1 MHGGSANDVFMQE
14 RRRWSIVSKSSRGVY
29 LLDADLKREFRTE
42 GIVPNTWI
50 WPDRMSV
57 YLHMVPEE
65 EVDYNK
71 RGPGAYDALASGKV
85 PSSFRGLPV
94 YTSYPLDVDFNGR
107 PISLLDRDRQIGE
120 WTYITPEDEAIWIYS
135 ADVDRFVKITYEEAE
150 KAALNRLAFQPTT
163 TPADAVSLG
172 TSKPASGKGKT
183 KKPATTTQGTST
195 GSSGSKPSILI
206 FRPFQ
211 TWTMSSAILCR
222 AGSELGNTWHGHH
235 DMQLQNDAI
244 RKISKCPKKFFLPL
258 SRFFPCLTVF
268 IFFIFSVVGH
278 YTFYS
283 RAIVK
288 QPKMVSV
295 VEDVFTQGY
304 VSGEGH
310 QFFSKSQFEDSW
322 REQDIGTKAC
332 KHSLIAWC
340 VNAGKKEIDN
350 YPDALD
356 LLGSFP
362 DRQQEGVVSGQD
374 LFEGQQGL
382 ETTLGLSSL
391 RPLRQEEGNLFL
403 RSHTPLNTVCFRA
416 KRYAQPVGQNA
427 KTRLTHHGTGH
438 WGRNVSFPFQHN
450 CYLLFFSLTL

>member
-1 MHGGSANDVFMQE
+1 M
-14 RRRWSIVSKSSRGVY
+14 
-29 LLDADLKREFRTE
+29 
-42 GIVPNTWI
+42 
-50 WPDRMSV
+50 
-57 YLHMVPEE
+57 
-65 EVDYNK
+65 
-71 RGPGAYDALASGKV
+71 
-85 PSSFRGLPV
+85 
-94 YTSYPLDVDFNGR
+94 
-107 PISLLDRDRQIGE
+107 
-120 WTYITPEDEAIWIYS
+120 
-135 ADVDRFVKITYEEAE
+135 
-150 KAALNRLAFQPTT
+150 
-163 TPADAVSLG
+163 
-172 TSKPASGKGKT
+172 
-183 KKPATTTQGTST
+183 
-195 GSSGSKPSILI
+195 
-206 FRPFQ
+206 
-211 TWTMSSAILCR
+211 
-222 AGSELGNTWHGHH
+222 
-235 DMQLQNDAI
+235 
-244 RKISKCPKKFFLPL
+244 
-258 SRFFPCLTVF
+258 
-268 IFFIFSVVGH
+268 VGH

-310 QFFSKSQFEDSW
+310 QFFSKSQFDDSW

-340 VNAGKKEIDN
+340 VNAGKKKIDN

-438 WGRNVSFPFQHN
+438 WGRNVYAGCLPHRSGMGGNGFLIEQSHE
-450 CYLLFFSLTL
+450 SVAME

>member
-1 MHGGSANDVFMQE
+1 MF
-14 RRRWSIVSKSSRGVY
+14 
-29 LLDADLKREFRTE
+29 
-42 GIVPNTWI
+42 PN
-50 WPDRMSV
+50 
-57 YLHMVPEE
+57 LQVPEE
-65 EVDYNK
+65 EVDYSK

-85 PSSFRGLPV
+85 PSTFRGLPV

-120 WTYITPEDEAIWIYS
+120 WTYITPEDKAIWIYS
-135 ADVDRFVKITYEEAE
+135 ADVDRFVKITYEEAYQS
-150 KAALNRLAFQPTT
+150 ALNRDEFQQGRT
-163 TPADAVSLG
+163 ADDISLG
-172 TSKPASGKGKT
+172 SSKPASGRGKN
-183 KKPATTTQGTST
+183 KKTAITTQGTST

-244 RKISKCPKKFFLPL
+244 RKISKCPKNFLPL

-268 IFFIFSVVGH
+268 IFLIFAVVGH

-310 QFFSKSQFEDSW
+310 QFFSKSQFEESW

-332 KHSLIAWC
+332 KHSLIAWA
-340 VNAGKKEIDN
+340 VNADAKKIDN

-374 LFEGQQGL
+374 LFEGQDAL
-382 ETTLGLSSL
+382 ERALGLSSL

-416 KRYAQPVGQNA
+416 KRYAQRASGDE
-427 KTRLTHHGTGH
+427 KSRLTHHGTGH
-438 WGRNVSFPFQHN
+438 WGRNVYAGCLPHRSGMGGNGFLIEQTHE
-450 CYLLFFSLTL
+450 SVAME